1 MDHINYFIDW
11 ALYDIR
17 FKILALFFPISCI
30 IPNRRQGLFVKND
43 FEIRGHMFLTIF
55 NMIENI
61 FLSGYYDLYFNIGG
75 ALRPYTYHQPTSH
88 EERIHSRLRFVDRL
102 YPTTYIVTWPKIR
115 IFKFLVLI
123 KQFAIGKNFFDQKSY
138 WNLRLRKNHKLRF
151 AIFNRMDQFIQL
163 LLRRRGAILTKYL
176 QKLEAY
182 A

>member
-1 MDHINYFIDW
+1 MT
-11 ALYDIR
+11 R
-17 FKILALFFPISCI
+17 GREGSKIS
-30 IPNRRQGLFVKND
+30 KNGW
-43 FEIRGHMFLTIF
+43 RHLWTAP
-55 NMIENI
+55 
-61 FLSGYYDLYFNIGG
+61 NIGG

-88 EERIHSRLRFVDRL
+88 EERIHSQLRFVDRL

-151 AIFNRMDQFIQL
+151 AIVNRMDQFIQL

-176 QKLEAY
+176 QNLEAY
-182 A
+182 AWWNALAKHFKIGQIFGIRKPTSRI